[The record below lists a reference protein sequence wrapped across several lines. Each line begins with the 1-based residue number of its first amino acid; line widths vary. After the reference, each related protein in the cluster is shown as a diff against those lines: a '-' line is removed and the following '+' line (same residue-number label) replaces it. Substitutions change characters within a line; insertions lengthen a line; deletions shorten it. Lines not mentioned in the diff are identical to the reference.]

1 MNINFDWN
9 ELSKA
14 IKVDID
20 QDRARAIGLT
30 SQQVANTINAVLSG
44 TTVTQIRDNIYL
56 IDVVAR
62 ATYAERATLETLRSL
77 RLATPDGTTVPLAQ
91 IASLSYAMEPPLIWR
106 RQRLPTVTIQ
116 ADVGPGLEPMTVIKQ
131 LDESITAFRATLPP
145 GYTVTLGGTVEDSG
159 KAQASIFAV
168 FPLMLFLMIT
178 ILMVQLM
185 SFQRLFI
192 VLLTAPLA
200 VIGVAGSLLLFGVPM
215 GFVAILGI
223 VSLAGMI
230 IRNSVILID
239 QIDKHI
245 AGGEHP
251 WEAVLSATQH
261 RLRPILLTAAA
272 AILGMVPIASTVF
285 WGPMAYAVIGG
296 LLVATL
302 LTLVFLP
309 SLYVAWFR
317 ISPPEKQPDAI
328 GIAASPQPA

>member
-1 MNINFDWN
+1 
-9 ELSKA
+9 
-14 IKVDID
+14 
-20 QDRARAIGLT
+20 
-30 SQQVANTINAVLSG
+30 
-44 TTVTQIRDNIYL
+44 
-56 IDVVAR
+56 
-62 ATYAERATLETLRSL
+62 
-77 RLATPDGTTVPLAQ
+77 
-91 IASLSYAMEPPLIWR
+91 
-106 RQRLPTVTIQ
+106 
-116 ADVGPGLEPMTVIKQ
+116 
-131 LDESITAFRATLPP
+131 
-145 GYTVTLGGTVEDSG
+145 
-159 KAQASIFAV
+159 
-168 FPLMLFLMIT
+168 
-178 ILMVQLM
+178 
-185 SFQRLFI
+185 
-192 VLLTAPLA
+192 
-200 VIGVAGSLLLFGVPM
+200 
-215 GFVAILGI
+215 
-223 VSLAGMI
+223 MI

-328 GIAASPQPA
+328 GIGASPQPA

>member
-1 MNINFDWN
+1 
-9 ELSKA
+9 
-14 IKVDID
+14 
-20 QDRARAIGLT
+20 
-30 SQQVANTINAVLSG
+30 
-44 TTVTQIRDNIYL
+44 
-56 IDVVAR
+56 
-62 ATYAERATLETLRSL
+62 
-77 RLATPDGTTVPLAQ
+77 
-91 IASLSYAMEPPLIWR
+91 
-106 RQRLPTVTIQ
+106 
-116 ADVGPGLEPMTVIKQ
+116 
-131 LDESITAFRATLPP
+131 
-145 GYTVTLGGTVEDSG
+145 
-159 KAQASIFAV
+159 
-168 FPLMLFLMIT
+168 
-178 ILMVQLM
+178 
-185 SFQRLFI
+185 
-192 VLLTAPLA
+192 
-200 VIGVAGSLLLFGVPM
+200 M

-328 GIAASPQPA
+328 GIAHLRNRHRSPFRDSTGFESMPSR